1 MPGLQPAPV
10 LLTTSEYT
18 PVTVGVRVGDC
29 TEEVYPPGP
38 VHDHAVA
45 LLELSFS
52 ATLPPAHIGLVLVA
66 PVDVGAGFT
75 VTEVVYTVAGLQPLP
90 ELLTTSE

>member
-18 PVTVGVRVGDC
+18 PVTVGVIVGDC
-29 TEEVYPPGP
+29 IEELYPAGP
-38 VHDHAVA
+38 VQDHAVA

-52 ATLPPAHIGLVLVA
+52 VTLPPTHIGPVLVA
-66 PVDVGAGFT
+66 PLDVGAGFT

-90 ELLTTSE
+90 ELLTISE